1 MENWGFSYNKSMV
14 RDDDGWT
21 GGVNY
26 TSTDGIEANAEIKA
40 DSLEDAERQLE
51 EAIRKVINKQI
62 AETDSLPDAEVD
74 NQVHHLE
81 VENEQLRDEVA
92 FLRERYEGVLQV
104 IEQMNKDFDE
114 VCDENDMLWEELEA
128 REDNELI
135 EITLKLDP
143 KLLDLDSFTPFMGK
157 SWLL

>member
-1 MENWGFSYNKSMV
+1 MV